1 MNLKTSVR
9 ILSALAAALFT
20 GASCVS
26 VDENLGKDLIATDQM
41 FDIHTAEIPLTG
53 IRMEMAD
60 SLSGL
65 SSKRIALGAVRDDRF
80 GLTTRSCVLTLLPA
94 FEDLDF
100 GKDPVLRNMHFA
112 AALDTVSV
120 ATEAD
125 RYLIQNVRVYELAEP
140 VDLAKIRT
148 NATVP
153 HKGEPITDGG
163 VVYGGGDSLSF
174 NFSRKFAERYLTITK
189 EDTDTLPNFT
199 KRFPGLYLEIEPP
212 TGNGGR
218 INLFELGCLTYSAS
232 YGTYLLNG
240 NCVRLHFNAEYRV

>member
-41 FDIHTAEIPLTG
+41 FDIHTAEIPLTD

-112 AALDTVSV
+112 S
-120 ATEAD
+120 AT
-125 RYLIQNVRVYELAEP
+125 
-140 VDLAKIRT
+140 RT
-148 NATVP
+148 LLM
-153 HKGEPITDGG
+153 I
-163 VVYGGGDSLSF
+163 VVTS
-174 NFSRKFAERYLTITK
+174 AMLTS
-189 EDTDTLPNFT
+189 P
-199 KRFPGLYLEIEPP
+199 
-212 TGNGGR
+212 
-218 INLFELGCLTYSAS
+218 S
-232 YGTYLLNG
+232 
-240 NCVRLHFNAEYRV
+240 